1 MPHEARRTLTKGDRR
16 TVRRSIGND
25 PRRSGSLPLFRRDC
39 AACLVTRFFSL
50 YPSRPFPSDN
60 FYSCPS
66 LPFPSVHI
74 RHSRS
79 SFTLT
84 RSPPSPSFFSLTLSL
99 PFSRTFSPPSLT
111 FLVSQSSDVNDR
123 SRGLLVTETT
133 ATVEGEFTHGA
144 ASRRRWQWWRRWRR
158 RRRGWWR
165 RWHCPSSSRRTW
177 WGTQKRNH
185 HRLYHSPYISL
196 RFRMPYDIPHTPL
209 VFFWSA
215 ARPPIADGH
224 KGSTV
229 GSFNSDLRTVGCRS

>member
-1 MPHEARRTLTKGDRR
+1 MPRNA
-16 TVRRSIGND
+16 
-25 PRRSGSLPLFRRDC
+25 LF
-39 AACLVTRFFSL
+39 
-50 YPSRPFPSDN
+50 
-60 FYSCPS
+60 
-66 LPFPSVHI
+66 
-74 RHSRS
+74 
-79 SFTLT
+79 
-84 RSPPSPSFFSLTLSL
+84 LSL
-99 PFSRTFSPPSLT
+99 PFASFSIRQLLLLSFSSFPFRAYTPQQKQFHSHSLSSLSFLFLTHSLSPFLSHVLAPLAHFSRFTKLRCE
-111 FLVSQSSDVNDR
+111 R